1 MKKVLFSILLIIC
14 SYTIAYA
21 ELQMWV
27 DDINMSNGHVTFSDH
42 LVLPTDKGVILLKS
56 RKDYICSQN
65 KYAVLWLEGY
75 NNEDLSKPID
85 ISFMVDKNYLRKYV
99 PADPKDYAVNII
111 KEYCEHQ

>member
-1 MKKVLFSILLIIC
+1 MKKLLILC
-14 SYTIAYA
+14 LLLCGCVCVFA

-99 PADPKDYAVNII
+99 PADPGDYAVNII